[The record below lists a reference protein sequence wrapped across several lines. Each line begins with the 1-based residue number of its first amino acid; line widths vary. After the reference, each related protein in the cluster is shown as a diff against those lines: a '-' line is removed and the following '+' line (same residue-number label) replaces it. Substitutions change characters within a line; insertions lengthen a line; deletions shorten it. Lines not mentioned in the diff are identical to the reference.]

1 VELRAK
7 IPTLRETDVIVDS
20 RNNIICLDG
29 KEYDTPKDVIDMF
42 GDLLEEVMVLREMV
56 EHLGHP
62 DNVYEIN

>member
-1 VELRAK
+1 MELRAK
-7 IPTLRETDVIVDS
+7 IPTIRDTDVIVDS

-29 KEYDTPKDVIDMF
+29 KEYETPKDVIDMF

-62 DNVYEIN
+62 NNVYEIN

>member
-1 VELRAK
+1 MELRAK